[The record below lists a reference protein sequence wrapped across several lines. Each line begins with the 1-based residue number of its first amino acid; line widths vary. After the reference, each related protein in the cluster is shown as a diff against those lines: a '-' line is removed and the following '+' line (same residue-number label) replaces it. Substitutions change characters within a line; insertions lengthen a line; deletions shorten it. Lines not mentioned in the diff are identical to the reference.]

1 MKERKA
7 TVQPKVVSAKK
18 SEPMRIHS
26 SLVIAGKW
34 LLESGFSPGDKV
46 IIFVDND
53 RLIIERMES

>member
-1 MKERKA
+1 MKDRKA
-7 TVQPKVVSAKK
+7 TAETKIVSAKN

-46 IIFVDND
+46 IILVDND